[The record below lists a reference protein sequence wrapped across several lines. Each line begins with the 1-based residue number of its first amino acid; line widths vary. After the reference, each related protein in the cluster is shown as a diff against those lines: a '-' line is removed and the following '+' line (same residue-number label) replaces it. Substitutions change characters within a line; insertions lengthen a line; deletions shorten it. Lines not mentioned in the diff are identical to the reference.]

1 LARSTKAFCEAV
13 WATAAPAATP
23 RAATAAM
30 ATKSLR
36 FVMSKPPFVS
46 EQVGVFAEQVL
57 QFLIQLDADIGVQL
71 GVDLQRL
78 AKLDVHRRRACGQA
92 DGAKAKH
99 GDDLTLADHG
109 ADLRR
114 RRWKSP
120 PSNAAASERV
130 LNKAKPPIKAAHP
143 SSARALRRAEH
154 IPADPRR
161 SGWRS
166 TSCRASGRW
175 AYRTADSASC
185 S

>member
-1 LARSTKAFCEAV
+1 
-13 WATAAPAATP
+13 
-23 RAATAAM
+23 
-30 ATKSLR
+30 
-36 FVMSKPPFVS
+36 MSKPPFVS

-78 AKLDVHRRRACGQA
+78 AELDVHRRRACGQA

-120 PSNAAASERV
+120 PSNAAASEDRKSTR
-130 LNKAKPPIKAAHP
+130 LN
-143 SSARALRRAEH
+143 SSHVKISYAVFCLKKKKT
-154 IPADPRR
+154 
-161 SGWRS
+161 RS
-166 TSCRASGRW
+166 T
-175 AYRTADSASC
+175 
-185 S
+185 

>member
-23 RAATAAM
+23 RAATAAI

-57 QFLIQLDADIGVQL
+57 QFLVQLDADIGVEL

-78 AKLDVHRRRACGQA
+78 AELDVHRGRACGQA
-92 DGAKAKH
+92 DGAEAERS
-99 GDDLTLADHG
+99 DDLTLADHE

-120 PSNAAASERV
+120 PYNAAASERV
-130 LNKAKPPIKAAHP
+130 LNKAEPPIKAAHP
-143 SSARALRRAEH
+143 SSARAFRRA
-154 IPADPRR
+154 
-161 SGWRS
+161 
-166 TSCRASGRW
+166 GRIQ
-175 AYRTADSASC
+175 AG
-185 S
+185 